1 MPDPLAFDPIDE
13 AARQWRKHWGAATA
27 PPMAAVTSIMRV
39 HQILLARLDEILKP
53 HDLRF
58 PRYEALMLLFY
69 SRTGSLPLGKMGVRL
84 QVHPTSVTSLID
96 RLERTGYVT
105 RSPHPTDRRTT
116 LATITDQGRAVAEQA
131 TRELNAIGFGTAPL
145 QRPELETLA
154 ETLRIVRLD
163 AADYHED

>member
-1 MPDPLAFDPIDE
+1 
-13 AARQWRKHWGAATA
+13 
-27 PPMAAVTSIMRV
+27 MAAVTSIMRV
-39 HQILLARLDEILKP
+39 HQIMLARLDEVLKP
-53 HDLRF
+53 YDLRF

-105 RSPHPTDRRTT
+105 RAKHPTDRRTT
-116 LATITDQGRAVAEQA
+116 LATITDEGRRVAEQA

-145 QRPELETLA
+145 QRAELQTIA
-154 ETLRIVRLD
+154 ETLRMIRLD